1 MNYISLVSPL
11 VDVGL
16 VSPIVKFECKNNIK
30 HFCEVTGVGPK
41 IETSGRS
48 KKMAKMAAFKILY
61 DRIVSEGLVGDLQ
74 VSPSGS
80 FELSKR
86 KKNSKTSGAKKRRT
100 EKFIKKY
107 NIKTVQ
113 CKIEECAYKFNF
125 VNNNLC
131 RLCDAPLE
139 KKDLSVVFADLERA
153 NGPADS
159 DIIQLGL
166 VKFSYAS
173 KSIIKQEEINVWP
186 DERID
191 FWASKH
197 IHKIYQKD
205 GNMYQFGKR
214 IDHVSKSEAVQRMDK
229 FLQGSDFLI
238 CHGKTDFQTIRAM
251 LRKSNQESP
260 SYGAIRKVD
269 SQKFY
274 KSVMSQ
280 EYKMAKY
287 GMQTIVSMLGDSATK
302 TAYMANAHS
311 TLCDAES
318 LCSVSTGQRMMTRFK
333 DWLVWEEDM
342 DEEYLSFSKPEFK
355 TTESISN

>member
-1 MNYISLVSPL
+1 MV
-11 VDVGL
+11 
-16 VSPIVKFECKNNIK
+16 
-30 HFCEVTGVGPK
+30 FC
-41 IETSGRS
+41 
-48 KKMAKMAAFKILY
+48 Y
-61 DRIVSEGLVGDLQ
+61 
-74 VSPSGS
+74 
-80 FELSKR
+80 
-86 KKNSKTSGAKKRRT
+86 
-100 EKFIKKY
+100 
-107 NIKTVQ
+107 
-113 CKIEECAYKFNF
+113 
-125 VNNNLC
+125 
-131 RLCDAPLE
+131 
-139 KKDLSVVFADLERA
+139 LERA
-153 NGPADS
+153 NGPVES

-191 FWASKH
+191 FYASKY
-197 IHKIYQKD
+197 IHKIHKED

-229 FLQGSDFLI
+229 FNQGSDFLI
-238 CHGKTDFQTIRAM
+238 CHGKMDFWTIGAM

-260 SYGAIRKVD
+260 SYEVIRKVD

-274 KSVMSQ
+274 KSVMSR
-280 EYKMAKY
+280 EYGMAKY
-287 GMQTIVSMLGDSATK
+287 GMQTIVPMFGDSATK

-311 TLCDAES
+311 ALCDAES

>member
-1 MNYISLVSPL
+1 MDYISLVSPL
-11 VDVGL
+11 VDHGF
-16 VSPIVKFECKNNIK
+16 VSPIVKFECKNNIE
-30 HFCEVTGVGPK
+30 HFCEVTGVGAK

-274 KSVMSQ
+274 KSVMSR

-287 GMQTIVSMLGDSATK
+287 GMQTIVPMLGDSATK

-311 TLCDAES
+311 ALCDAES